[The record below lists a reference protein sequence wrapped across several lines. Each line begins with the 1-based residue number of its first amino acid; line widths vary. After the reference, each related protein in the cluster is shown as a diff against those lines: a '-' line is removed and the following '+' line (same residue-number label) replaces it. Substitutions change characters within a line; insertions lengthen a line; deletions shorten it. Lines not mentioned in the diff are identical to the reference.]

1 MGFLTAAFKRL
12 YQKLPEQK
20 IDMRF
25 EKNNSATEHS
35 LRWLR
40 FFLVAVVAILVLV
53 PVTVSAQ
60 AAPTVPAAN
69 GHGKL
74 SADLANFPLNA
85 DGTVSVI
92 VQFNQT
98 PTARHFAHMAARG
111 GKLKFSLEH
120 INGAAYRIP
129 VKMLVWLQNN
139 PDVAYVSPDRP
150 NNVAS
155 DDDIPAVEGDVA
167 RQQYGL
173 DGTGVGVAV
182 IDSGVFNHDD
192 LKTAN
197 GWGSRIVYSESFI
210 PGDTSTN
217 DAYGHGTHVAG
228 IVAGNGHDS
237 QSGYP
242 TQYVGVAPN
251 ANIINLRVLDA
262 NGSGTDSQ
270 VIAAIERAIQL
281 KDTYNIRVIN
291 LSLGRG
297 VYESYALDPVCQAVE
312 AAWESG
318 IVVVVAAGNQGRN
331 NDYGTQGYATI
342 QAPGND
348 PNVITVGATKTN
360 GTPGR
365 LDDTVASFSSKG
377 PTLLDH
383 VVKPDLVAP
392 GNRIVSLASPGST
405 LVSSLLS
412 LNIQP
417 ISTCILGLLGNNCST
432 GLGGKYTRLS
442 GTSMATPMVAGAA
455 ALMFQKDPTLTPDTI
470 KARMMKTAWK
480 GYPGNSWASDKWG
493 RSYFAQ
499 YDVFTIGAGYLDI
512 YASLKSNDIVNGG
525 ASSPIAYRNATTGK
539 YGFVNSQSIVWGNSI
554 IWGNSIVWGDSIVWG
569 GNCVISDSIIWGDS
583 IVWGDT
589 TLAAN
594 SIIWG
599 ESIVWGAHSM
609 NALSSG
615 EDGEN

>member
-1 MGFLTAAFKRL
+1 MKVKHK
-12 YQKLPEQK
+12 KL
-20 IDMRF
+20 
-25 EKNNSATEHS
+25 ATERGP
-35 LRWLR
+35 RWLR
-40 FFLVAVVAILVLV
+40 FLLIAVVAILILL
-53 PVTVSAQ
+53 PVALSAQ
-60 AAPTVPAAN
+60 AGSNSPAALK
-69 GHGKL
+69 HSKL
-74 SADLANFPLNA
+74 AADLANFPLNA

-92 VQFNQT
+92 IQFKQT
-98 PTARHFAHMAARG
+98 PKAHASEMAAQG
-111 GKLKFSLEH
+111 GKLRFSFDH

-129 VKMLVWLQNN
+129 VRMLAWLEMH

-150 NNVAS
+150 NKVAS

-167 RQQYGL
+167 RQQFGL
-173 DGTGVGVAV
+173 DGTGVGVAI

-192 LKTAN
+192 LQKSS
-197 GWGSRIVYSESFI
+197 GLGSRIVYNESFI

-237 QSGYP
+237 GGGYP
-242 TQYVGVAPN
+242 VQYVGVAPN

-262 NGSGTDSQ
+262 NGAGTDGQ
-270 VIAAIERAIQL
+270 VIAAIQRAIEL
-281 KDTYNIRVIN
+281 KSTYNIRVIN
-291 LSLGRG
+291 LSLGRQ

-312 AAWESG
+312 AAWKAG
-318 IVVVVAAGNQGRN
+318 IVVVVAAGNSGRDN
-331 NDYGTQGYATI
+331 SYGTQGYATI

-365 LDDTVASFSSKG
+365 LDDTVASYSSKG

-392 GNRIVSLASPGST
+392 GNRVVSLASPGSN
-405 LVSSLLS
+405 LVTSLAS

-417 ISTCILGLLGNNCST
+417 ITTCILGLLGNNCTT
-432 GLGGKYTRLS
+432 GASGKYTRLS
-442 GTSMATPMVAGAA
+442 GTSMATPIVAGAA

-480 GYPGNSWASDKWG
+480 GYPGNSWAYDNFG
-493 RSYFAQ
+493 RSYFSQ

-512 YASLKSNDIVNGG
+512 YGALKSTDVVNGG
-525 ASSPIAYRNATTGK
+525 APSPVAYRNMATGT
-539 YGFVNSQSIVWGNSI
+539 YGFMNSQSITWGSSI
-554 IWGNSIVWGDSIVWG
+554 IWGNSIVWG
-569 GNCVISDSIIWGDS
+569 GNAVLSDSIIWGQS

-589 TLAAN
+589 TLNAN

-599 ESIVWGAHSM
+599 QSIVWGADSV
-609 NALSSG
+609 NALNDG

>member
-1 MGFLTAAFKRL
+1 
-12 YQKLPEQK
+12 
-20 IDMRF
+20 MRF
-25 EKNNSATEHS
+25 EKNNSVAELS
-35 LRWLR
+35 SSWLR
-40 FFLVAVVAILVLV
+40 FFLLAVVAILVLA
-53 PVTVSAQ
+53 PMTLSAK
-60 AAPTVPAAN
+60 AAPKVPTAN
-69 GHGKL
+69 GHSKL

-92 VQFNQT
+92 IQFNQA
-98 PTARHFAHMAARG
+98 PKAQHFADLAARG

-120 INGAAYRIP
+120 INGAAYRVP
-129 VKMLVWLQNN
+129 VKVLVWLQNH

-150 NNVAS
+150 NKVAS
-155 DDDIPAVEGDVA
+155 DDDIPAVEADVA

-173 DGTGVGVAV
+173 DGTGVGIAV

-197 GWGSRIVYSESFI
+197 GLGSRIVYSESFI
-210 PGDTSTN
+210 PGNTSTN
-217 DAYGHGTHVAG
+217 DTYGHGTHVAG
-228 IVAGNGHDS
+228 IVAGNGRDS

-242 TQYVGVAPN
+242 TQYIGVAPN

-262 NGSGTDSQ
+262 SGSGTDSQ

-281 KDTYNIRVIN
+281 KTTYNIRVIN
-291 LSLGRG
+291 LSLGRS

-312 AAWESG
+312 AAWKAG
-318 IVVVVAAGNQGRN
+318 IVVVVAAGNDGRDN
-331 NDYGTQGYATI
+331 SYGTQGYATI
-342 QAPGND
+342 NAPGND

-360 GTPGR
+360 GTPSR
-365 LDDTVASFSSKG
+365 QDDTVASFSSKG

-392 GNRIVSLASPGST
+392 GNRVISLVSPGST
-405 LVSSLLS
+405 LISSLSS
-412 LNIQP
+412 LTIQP
-417 ISTCILGLLGNNCST
+417 ITTCILSLLGNNCTT
-432 GLGGKYTRLS
+432 GLSGKYMRMS
-442 GTSMATPMVAGAA
+442 GTSMATPIVTGAA

-480 GYPGNSWASDKWG
+480 GYPGNSWASDSKG
-493 RSYFAQ
+493 KSYFSQ

-512 YASLKSNDIVNGG
+512 YSSLRSTDIVNGG
-525 ASSPIAYRNATTGK
+525 ASSPIAYRSSATGK
-539 YGFVNSQSIVWGNSI
+539 YSLMNSQSITWGNSI
-554 IWGNSIVWGDSIVWG
+554 TWGSSIIWGDSIIWG

-583 IVWGDT
+583 IVWGDS

-594 SIIWG
+594 TIIWGQSIIWG
-599 ESIVWGAHSM
+599 ADSM
-609 NALSSG
+609 NALSDG

>member
-1 MGFLTAAFKRL
+1 MRL
-12 YQKLPEQK
+12 
-20 IDMRF
+20 
-25 EKNNSATEHS
+25 EKNNFATEQS
-35 LRWLR
+35 TSWLR
-40 FFLVAVVAILVLV
+40 FFLMAVVAILVLA
-53 PVTVSAQ
+53 PVFAQ
-60 AAPTVPAAN
+60 AAPKRSDAG
-69 GHGKL
+69 GHSKL

-92 VQFNQT
+92 IQFNQT
-98 PTARHFAHMAARG
+98 PKAQHFADLAARG

-120 INGAAYRIP
+120 INGAAYRVP
-129 VKMLVWLQNN
+129 VRVLVWLQNH
-139 PDVAYVSPDRP
+139 PDVGYVSPDRP
-150 NNVAS
+150 NKVAS
-155 DDDIPAVEGDVA
+155 DDDIPAVQGDVA

-173 DGTGVGVAV
+173 DGTGVGIAI
-182 IDSGVFNHDD
+182 IDSGVFSHDD

-197 GWGSRIVYSESFI
+197 GLGSRIVYSESFI
-210 PGDTSTN
+210 PGDSSTN

-242 TQYVGVAPN
+242 MQYTGVAPN

-262 NGSGTDSQ
+262 SGSGTDSQ
-270 VIAAIERAIQL
+270 VIAAIQRAIQL
-281 KDTYNIRVIN
+281 KNTYNIRVIN
-291 LSLGRG
+291 LSLGRS
-297 VYESYALDPVCQAVE
+297 VYESYTLDPVCQAVE
-312 AAWESG
+312 AAWKSG
-318 IVVVVAAGNQGRN
+318 IVVVVAAGNGGRN
-331 NDYGTQGYATI
+331 NDHGTQGYAMI

-365 LDDTVASFSSKG
+365 LDDTVASYSSKG

-405 LVSSLLS
+405 LVSSILS

-417 ISTCILGLLGNNCST
+417 ITTCLLGLLSNNCGIS
-432 GLGGKYTRLS
+432 GKYTRLS
-442 GTSMATPMVAGAA
+442 GTSMATPIVAGAA
-455 ALMFQKDPTLTPDTI
+455 ALMFQKDATLTPDTI

-480 GYPGNSWASDKWG
+480 GYPGNSWAYDTWG

-512 YASLKSNDIVNGG
+512 YSSLRSTDVVNGG

-599 ESIVWGAHSM
+599 QSIVWGADSM
-609 NALSSG
+609 SALSDG